1 MNRNMN
7 TVKSFKDL
15 PKYIEYETSNDVF
28 IYHPTIIKWENEG
41 LTNAYYAMY
50 ARYYPRSRKIDSGQ
64 VLFYVCAGSFTEVVD
79 KFIIEYNQNAQ
90 FIKGRKWI
98 GDNPKI
104 IDLMNNSVDGY
115 LMARN
120 SNKPK
125 L

>member
-1 MNRNMN
+1 MNA
-7 TVKSFKDL
+7 VKSFEDL
-15 PKYIEYETSNDVF
+15 PKYIEYETTNDVF
-28 IYHPTIIKWENEG
+28 IYHPTIMKWENEG

-50 ARYYPRSRKIDSGQ
+50 ARYYPISKKIVPEQ
-64 VLFYVCAGSFTEVVD
+64 VLFYVCASSFNEVVD
-79 KFIIEYNQNAQ
+79 KFINEYSQNAK

-98 GDNPKI
+98 GDKPKI

-115 LMARN
+115 LMVRN